1 MLLLYPYAYYL
12 GGAVYPTAL
21 FLAAAIGAFVLLDH
35 GPGSP
40 A

>member
-12 GGAVYPTAL
+12 YGAVYPTAL